1 MYIYFNII
9 LLTLLTL
16 YKKRARLTTLLGN
29 HALFLNY
36 TQGSLKYQ
44 N

>member
-9 LLTLLTL
+9 LLTL

-29 HALFLNY
+29 HARFLNY
-36 TQGSLKYQ
+36 AQGSLKYQ
-44 N
+44 NL

>member
-16 YKKRARLTTLLGN
+16 YKKEHDCRLYSAIMLD
-29 HALFLNY
+29 FLIN
-36 TQGSLKYQ
+36 TQGIKSQ